1 MIKQQSIQDN
11 LRKDKAK
18 DSVFVFMMRMPDE
31 RSVVRF
37 QHVNEE
43 TTVM

>member
-31 RSVVRF
+31 RLVVRF

-43 TTVM
+43 TIVM

>member
-11 LRKDKAK
+11 LRKDNAK

-43 TTVM
+43 TIVM